1 MKKYRI
7 AIAIANIPLFIVFAL
22 YIFSADFRDVVNRHS
37 GSRSKRYVALNKKS
51 TSGYNLEINIKGIG
65 YTIGK

>member
-22 YIFSADFRDVVNRHS
+22 YIFSSDFREVVNHQS
-37 GSRSKRYVALNKKS
+37 GSRSKRYVVVNKKS

-65 YTIGK
+65 YTVGK